1 MTQTKDIK
9 LSTPEPSLEELANVM
24 GLEFSKNDPVAPK
37 PDPEAVASE
46 VDLEDEDD
54 DEFDDDEI
62 NPERNRSK
70 VGLHNSGYAKA
81 ALVAGGSLL
90 LIVGVMTFYRGV
102 MPKNQ
107 ASRPKDKPQQ
117 EQTVNPTKAVLEAT
131 RQSES
136 EAKAELALA
145 KQRDAFSE
153 TADEKD
159 GENKGIGSEKDKK
172 KASEQ
177 DAKKQPARLAATRSA
192 NVGSASVVRSQPIAR
207 PEPILRSLV
216 QRQPAIAAPM
226 IQARSLPSPGAS
238 AEKLPVDQVMEWQRL
253 SALGRFGTVTPG
265 FGAATMVAAANNP
278 SRPDVSDTTEPSSTS
293 SAQPSR
299 RPSRPSESTTLV
311 ASAPSSSAPPLSQ
324 YFQGTNVRAVYE
336 QTGLNTQTTRRQPI
350 RALLVGSS
358 TKATTVTPI
367 LWAGKENVSGARFL
381 IQSDEPM
388 LDGNNQVA
396 FPAGTQFVVA
406 TKAASSSFG
415 LIDLDVIA
423 VIINGT
429 EFAPPPGA
437 IAIRDD
443 NGGLLVGEDYFN
455 RRGRIA
461 KNDAAVIFA
470 GALGQIGKVLNE
482 PRSSTSTSVSGGGI
496 TSVTNSSSRR
506 DPNLFGAVLQGGFEE
521 LSSILT
527 QRNEEAIDRILNA
540 PQVYQIRAGRSV
552 RVFVNQSIT
561 F

>member
-1 MTQTKDIK
+1 MTQTKGAK
-9 LSTPEPSLEELANVM
+9 LSTSEPSLEELANVM
-24 GLEFSKNDPVAPK
+24 GLEISKNDPVAPK
-37 PDPEAVASE
+37 PDSEFITSEA
-46 VDLEDEDD
+46 DLENDDND

-62 NPERNRSK
+62 NPEKNRSK
-70 VGLHNSGYAKA
+70 VSLHNSGYAKA

-102 MPKNQ
+102 MPKQ

-117 EQTVNPTKAVLEAT
+117 EQAADPARAVLEAT

-153 TADEKD
+153 TMKEKD
-159 GENKGIGSEKDKK
+159 DKK
-172 KASEQ
+172 KAKEQ
-177 DAKKQPARLAATRSA
+177 GKESDRDAKRPPSRLTAVRS
-192 NVGSASVVRSQPIAR
+192 NNSGSVPVVRSQPIAR
-207 PEPILRSLV
+207 PEPIV
-216 QRQPAIAAPM
+216 QAPIQRQPTIAAPAVM
-226 IQARSLPSPGAS
+226 ARSLPSPGVI
-238 AEKLPVDQVMEWQRL
+238 AEKTPVDQAMEWQRL
-253 SALGRFGTVTPG
+253 SVLGRFGVVSPG
-265 FGAATMVAAANNP
+265 FGAATTVATANL
-278 SRPDVSDTTEPSSTS
+278 SRSNASEATEPASNPPAQSS
-293 SAQPSR
+293 SR
-299 RPSRPSESTTLV
+299 RSSKPSESETLV

-324 YFQGTNVRAVYE
+324 YFQGTDVRTVYE
-336 QTGLNTQTTRRQPI
+336 QAGLNTQTTPRKPLK
-350 RALLVGSS
+350 ALLVGSS
-358 TKATTVTPI
+358 AKATTVTPI
-367 LWAGKENVSGARFL
+367 LWAGKENVPGARFL

-396 FPAGTQFVVA
+396 FPVGTQFVVT
-406 TKAASSSFG
+406 TKAGSSGFG
-415 LIDLDVIA
+415 LVDLDVIA
-423 VIINGT
+423 VIINGA

-437 IAIRDD
+437 IAIRDN

-461 KNDAAVIFA
+461 RNDATVIFA

-496 TSVTNSSSRR
+496 TSITNSTSRQN
-506 DPNLFGAVLQGGFEE
+506 PNIFGAVLQGGFER
-521 LSSILT
+521 LSDILT

-540 PQVYQIRAGRSV
+540 PQVYQIPSGRSV

>member
-1 MTQTKDIK
+1 MTQTKDK
-9 LSTPEPSLEELANVM
+9 SSTPEPSLEELANVM

-37 PDPEAVASE
+37 PDPEAAESE
-46 VDLEDEDD
+46 VDLEDEDG

-90 LIVGVMTFYRGV
+90 LIVGVMTFYGGV

-117 EQTVNPTKAVLEAT
+117 EQTVDPTKAVLEAT

-153 TADEKD
+153 TIDEKD
-159 GENKGIGSEKDKK
+159 GKNKGIGSEKDKK

-177 DAKKQPARLAATRSA
+177 DAKKRPARLATTRSA
-192 NVGSASVVRSQPIAR
+192 NVGSASVIRSQPIAR
-207 PEPILRSLV
+207 PEPILRSPV

-278 SRPDVSDTTEPSSTS
+278 SRSDASDTTEPSSTS
-293 SAQPSR
+293 LSQPSR

-336 QTGLNTQTTRRQPI
+336 QAGLNTQTTPRQPI

-367 LWAGKENVSGARFL
+367 LWAGKENAGARFL

-388 LDGNNQVA
+388 LDGNNQIA
-396 FPAGTQFVVA
+396 FPAGTQFVVT

-423 VIINGT
+423 VIINGA

>member
-9 LSTPEPSLEELANVM
+9 SSTSEPSLEELANVM

-37 PDPEAVASE
+37 PNPETVASE
-46 VDLEDEDD
+46 VDLEEED

-62 NPERNRSK
+62 NPEQNRSK

-107 ASRPKDKPQQ
+107 ASRLKDKLQQ
-117 EQTVNPTKAVLEAT
+117 EQAVDPTKAVLEAT

-153 TADEKD
+153 TTDERD
-159 GENKGIGSEKDKK
+159 GKNKGIGSEKDKK

-177 DAKKQPARLAATRSA
+177 DAKKQPSRLVTTRSA
-192 NVGSASVVRSQPIAR
+192 NAGSAPVVRSQPLTR
-207 PEPILRSLV
+207 PEPVLRSPV

-226 IQARSLPSPGAS
+226 ALVRSRPSPGAS
-238 AEKLPVDQVMEWQRL
+238 AEKTPVDQATEWQRL

-265 FGAATMVAAANNP
+265 FGASTMIAANNS
-278 SRPDVSDTTEPSSTS
+278 SRSDTSETTEPSSTS
-293 SAQPSR
+293 SPQPSR

-324 YFQGTNVRAVYE
+324 YFQGSNVRAVYE
-336 QTGLNTQTTRRQPI
+336 QAGLNTQTTPRQPI

-396 FPAGTQFVVA
+396 FPAGTQFVVT

-423 VIINGT
+423 VIINGA

-437 IAIRDD
+437 ISIRDD
-443 NGGLLVGEDYFN
+443 NGSLLVGEDHFN

-470 GALGQIGKVLNE
+470 GALRQIGKVLNE

>member
-1 MTQTKDIK
+1 MTQTKDVK
-9 LSTPEPSLEELANVM
+9 TSASEPSLEELATVM
-24 GLEFSKNDPVAPK
+24 GLEVSKHDPVAPK
-37 PDPEAVASE
+37 PDSEAIISE
-46 VDLEDEDD
+46 AGLEGDDD

-62 NPERNRSK
+62 NPEKNRSK
-70 VGLHNSGYAKA
+70 VSLHNSGYAKA

-90 LIVGVMTFYRGV
+90 LIVGVMTFYKGV

-117 EQTVNPTKAVLEAT
+117 EQAVDPTKAVLEAT

-153 TADEKD
+153 TTNEKD
-159 GENKGIGSEKDKK
+159 GRKKTKEKSKESDR
-172 KASEQ
+172 
-177 DAKKQPARLAATRSA
+177 DAKKTPSRLTAVRSD
-192 NVGSASVVRSQPIAR
+192 NSGSVPVVRSQPIAR
-207 PEPILRSLV
+207 PEPILRSPI
-216 QRQPAIAAPM
+216 QRQPVITAPTVT
-226 IQARSLPSPGAS
+226 ARSLPAPGVI
-238 AEKLPVDQVMEWQRL
+238 AEKTPVDQAMEWQRL
-253 SALGRFGTVTPG
+253 SVLGRFGVVTPG
-265 FGAATMVAAANNP
+265 FGAATTVAAANL
-278 SRPDVSDTTEPSSTS
+278 SRSNASEATEPASNSPAQSS
-293 SAQPSR
+293 SR
-299 RPSRPSESTTLV
+299 RKPSESETFV
-311 ASAPSSSAPPLSQ
+311 ASAPSSSAPSLSQ
-324 YFQGTNVRAVYE
+324 YFQGTDVRTVY
-336 QTGLNTQTTRRQPI
+336 QQAGLNTQTTPRKPI
-350 RALLVGSS
+350 KALLVGSS
-358 TKATTVTPI
+358 AKATTVTPI
-367 LWAGKENVSGARFL
+367 LWAGKENVPGARFL

-388 LDGNNQVA
+388 LDGNNQIA

-406 TKAASSSFG
+406 TKAGSSGFG
-415 LIDLDVIA
+415 LVDLDVIA
-423 VIINGT
+423 VIINGA

-437 IAIRDD
+437 IAIRDN

-461 KNDAAVIFA
+461 RNDTAVIFA

-496 TSVTNSSSRR
+496 TSVTNSTSRQN
-506 DPNLFGAVLQGGFEE
+506 PNIFGAVLQGGFER
-521 LSSILT
+521 LSDILT

-540 PQVYQIRAGRSV
+540 PQVYQIPSGRSV